1 MEIWVQMIK
10 KVVIGSRKS
19 SLALAQ
25 TGIVQHALT
34 VLNPTHVVL
43 EASGVGYEI
52 QTPNSYRFQKY
63 KDQEI
68 LIHTSLI
75 VREDAQLLYGF
86 INQEEKDMFLSLI
99 KVTGIGPKSAL
110 AILASSSPNE
120 VKVAIENENDAYL
133 TKFPGIGKKTA
144 RQIVLD
150 LKGKVQITEED
161 SSHLFNV
168 EHDNQ
173 QNSAIVKE
181 ALLALEA
188 LGYSKRELNK
198 VEKTL
203 NKESFD
209 SIDDAVKH
217 GLQLLIA

>member
-1 MEIWVQMIK
+1 MYAYIK
-10 KVVIGSRKS
+10 GT
-19 SLALAQ
+19 LA
-25 TGIVQHALT
+25 
-34 VLNPTHVVL
+34 VLNPTHVVV

-52 QTPNSYRFQKY
+52 QTPNSYRFQKFM
-63 KDQEI
+63 DQEVV
-68 LIHTSLI
+68 IHTSLI

-120 VKVAIENENDAYL
+120 VKIAIENENDAYL

-150 LKGKVQITEED
+150 LKGKVQINEVD
-161 SSHLFNV
+161 SGQILNV
-168 EHDNQ
+168 EASLSDNTP
-173 QNSAIVKE
+173 IIKE

-188 LGYSKRELNK
+188 LGYSKRELTK
-198 VEKTL
+198 VEKAL
-203 NKESFD
+203 AKDSFE
-209 SIDDAVKH
+209 SIDDAVKK
-217 GLQLLIA
+217 GLQLLIS

>member
-1 MEIWVQMIK
+1 MYAYIK
-10 KVVIGSRKS
+10 GT
-19 SLALAQ
+19 LA
-25 TGIVQHALT
+25 
-34 VLNPTHVVL
+34 VLNPTHVVV

-52 QTPNSYRFQKY
+52 QTPNSYRFQKFM
-63 KDQEI
+63 DQEVV
-68 LIHTSLI
+68 IHTSLI

-120 VKVAIENENDAYL
+120 VKIAIENENDSYL

-150 LKGKVQITEED
+150 LKGKVQINEVD
-161 SSHLFNV
+161 SSQILNV
-168 EHDNQ
+168 EASLSDNTP
-173 QNSAIVKE
+173 IIKE

-188 LGYSKRELNK
+188 LGYSKRELTK
-198 VEKTL
+198 VEKVL
-203 NKESFD
+203 AKDSFESV
-209 SIDDAVKH
+209 DDAVKK
-217 GLQLLIA
+217 GLQLLIS

>member
-1 MEIWVQMIK
+1 MYAYIK
-10 KVVIGSRKS
+10 G
-19 SLALAQ
+19 
-25 TGIVQHALT
+25 TLT

-168 EHDNQ
+168 E
-173 QNSAIVKE
+173 
-181 ALLALEA
+181 
-188 LGYSKRELNK
+188 
-198 VEKTL
+198 
-203 NKESFD
+203 
-209 SIDDAVKH
+209 
-217 GLQLLIA
+217 

>member
-1 MEIWVQMIK
+1 VYAYIK
-10 KVVIGSRKS
+10 G
-19 SLALAQ
+19 
-25 TGIVQHALT
+25 TLT

-120 VKVAIENENDAYL
+120 VKIAIENENDAYL

-150 LKGKVQITEED
+150 LKGKVQVTEED
-161 SSHLFNV
+161 SSQLFNV
-168 EHDNQ
+168 DQNNP

-203 NKESFD
+203 AKESFE
-209 SIDDAVKH
+209 SIDDAVKR
-217 GLQLLIA
+217 GLQLLIS

>member
-1 MEIWVQMIK
+1 MYAYIK
-10 KVVIGSRKS
+10 G
-19 SLALAQ
+19 
-25 TGIVQHALT
+25 TLT

-43 EASGVGYEI
+43 EAAGVGYEI
-52 QTPNSYRFQKY
+52 QTPNSYRFLKY
-63 KDQEI
+63 KDQDI

-86 INQEEKDMFLSLI
+86 YNQEEKDMFLSLI

-120 VKVAIENENDAYL
+120 VKIAIENENDAYL

-150 LKGKVQITEED
+150 LKGKVQVTEED
-161 SSHLFNV
+161 SGQLLNA
-168 EHDNQ
+168 NQ
-173 QNSAIVKE
+173 NGHQNSESVKE

-203 NKESFD
+203 NKETFESV
-209 SIDDAVKH
+209 DDAVKR
-217 GLQLLIA
+217 GLQLLIS